1 VGTPNSHSMEI
12 VAHFHVPCSGSSDIL
27 HNYIG
32 PFVHTNTQINPIQ
45 YNCSG
50 HAKEQH
56 HGVLLAKNG
65 WLWGGAGVA
74 LGWSGWVGWWWC
86 VDVVIKIKI
95 NYAFYAL
102 HLNCFC
108 CLLLS
113 FPFWVRLLWPRCSCC
128 CLCIWFYWCFCC
140 AGLMWH

>member
-1 VGTPNSHSMEI
+1 MEI

-65 WLWGGAGVA
+65 WLLGWCWGGFRVVWM
-74 LGWSGWVGWWWC
+74 GWMVM
-86 VDVVIKIKI
+86 
-95 NYAFYAL
+95 
-102 HLNCFC
+102 
-108 CLLLS
+108 
-113 FPFWVRLLWPRCSCC
+113 VR
-128 CLCIWFYWCFCC
+128 
-140 AGLMWH
+140 